1 MGKLKQQNKKRRMLS
16 STEVETIVTFA
27 MNGKSMDISDI
38 SNARYQ
44 SSIFLEPQE
53 LYKLIRNNMDSFK
66 LIIQGKKTMSSLI
79 REILLNGTNIQSS
92 ETPRNN

>member
-1 MGKLKQQNKKRRMLS
+1 VGKLKQQNKKRRMLS